1 MIQDGSGA
9 WCELMKFDLNFG
21 SAQSMIT
28 KEKIVEMI
36 SWEPRRFSL
45 RDFEKPLKKP
55 GELGLTQTD
64 WNLIFPFR
72 ETFVPAFDEMCAMVD
87 HIPFRS
93 TRTAYFT
100 FLKNVTPDDIDQVT
114 GFLEAIKPY
123 VAIRD
128 CLALSFAIDY
138 DREGGNPDAPQT
150 RVGELRS
157 IAKTYG
163 KAASSQ
169 ALEKANELAEECLTA
184 LKKLTCYNS
193 ATCIVAMPPSD
204 PAKLFDLPKHLVA
217 NISERLGKPDKSDK
231 VKTLKARPGNK
242 ELPCEE
248 KLANIEGTVSVDDKS
263 FKDEIVLLVD
273 DLYQSGVSMNYV
285 AMRLL
290 EAGAKQVLGLSCEK
304 TCSNDDNVS
313 RR

>member
-1 MIQDGSGA
+1 
-9 WCELMKFDLNFG
+9 
-21 SAQSMIT
+21 MIT
-28 KEKIVEMI
+28 KEEIEEMVR
-36 SWEPRRFSL
+36 WKPRRFSL
-45 RDFEKPLKKP
+45 RDFEKPLKEP
-55 GELGLTQTD
+55 NELGSWQKD

-72 ETFVPAFDEMCAMVD
+72 ETFVPAFYEMCEYVE
-87 HIPFRS
+87 HSPFR
-93 TRTAYFT
+93 TKGTAYYT
-100 FLKNVTPDDIDQVT
+100 FLWNVTPDDIDQIKS
-114 GFLEAIKPY
+114 FLEAIKPY

-128 CLALSFAIDY
+128 CLTLSFAIDY
-138 DREGGNPDAPQT
+138 DREGGNPDTPQT
-150 RVGELRS
+150 HVGLLRS

-169 ALEKANELAEECLTA
+169 ALEKADELVEECLAA

-204 PAKLFDLPKHLVA
+204 PAKPFDLPKHLVA